1 MNVQDHHTRQALI
14 VWGIF
19 FLLNILLNGT
29 IPFVLGADLHAWKA
43 SLPHAILFGFV
54 QYAIMFTVIPLILIK
69 GWGTIRQPAFLI
81 PLCIAVAAITFS
93 LVYRGVMAIAVLVLA
108 YLHWRFDLSE
118 YGIRSRG
125 WKGDLAAIL
134 MVGFLYAASSLV
146 RLTSPSFDLARA
158 SMAGLDRLFA
168 NPASSVENL
177 FYFGFVA
184 ERLSHATGRWLTP
197 FLIGGMYA
205 AHEMSNPEYWYGG
218 MNFLLVFVGATLYTF
233 IYLWRRGVIVIWLGD
248 GLGRFLGK
256 LL

>member
-1 MNVQDHHTRQALI
+1 MNAQNRLARQAVI
-14 VWGIF
+14 VWSIF
-19 FLLNILLNGT
+19 LAINILLNGT
-29 IPFVLGADLHAWKA
+29 VQFALGMDLHAWVNSSA
-43 SLPHAILFGFV
+43 HSILFGLV
-54 QYAIMFTVIPLILIK
+54 QYAFMFLVVPLVLIK
-69 GWGTIRQPAFLI
+69 GWTTVRQPAFLI

-184 ERLSHATGRWLTP
+184 ERLSHATGRWPTP

-218 MNFLLVFVGATLYTF
+218 MNFFLVFVGATLYTF
-233 IYLWRRGVIVIWLGD
+233 IYLWRRGVIAIWLGD